1 MKKTALVLVLIIGVF
16 AGASQ
21 VSAQTFQSFYAYG
34 TASSCVNPTQ
44 NLSYG
49 SRGSEVTQLQSFL
62 SNRNY
67 PGGGSWMITGYFG
80 VATRA
85 AVRNFQQEM
94 GLSQTGML
102 DAATRDAIYR
112 VSCGITSVQA
122 GGTYVPNYVPNYTTY
137 PYLYT
142 NPANT
147 YPYSYTPT
155 YTPSVCDTNYGFLN
169 TSGWFQ
175 YQNCGPYAQGPVSIS
190 YLSPMS
196 GAVGDTV
203 TIYGNGFSQRGNTVY
218 FGIGVISNLSSAD
231 GKSISFT
238 VPSQLSGYGSQQVT
252 IGTYNV
258 SVRNGSGYTSGSLPF
273 AVTSLGASSRPSITD
288 VSGPTTLAAGASG
301 IWTMKVYNAGSPYL
315 SVNVNWGDQTAYPY
329 ASASAAQTIYPQGQQ
344 TVTFS
349 HAYAT
354 AGTYTIT
361 FTATNANGQSSMAS
375 VTVQVS
381 GSSVPGGAPTISYL
395 SPVSGPV
402 GTTVTVY
409 GTGFSQW
416 GNTVRFGNGAI
427 TNVSSNGSTISFVV
441 PSYLSPYCPQG
452 YACAMYAQV
461 VSPGVYPVS
470 VINGNGITSNN
481 ATFTVQ

>member
-1 MKKTALVLVLIIGVF
+1 MKKTAFVLVLIIGVF
-16 AGASQ
+16 SGASLA
-21 VSAQTFQSFYAYG
+21 SAQTFQSFYTYG
-34 TASSCVNPTQ
+34 TASSCVNLTQ
-44 NLSYG
+44 NLSFG
-49 SRGSEVTQLQSFL
+49 SRGSEVTRLQTFL

-67 PGGGSWMITGYFG
+67 PGGGTWMITGYFG
-80 VATRA
+80 AATRA

-94 GLSQTGML
+94 GLSQTGAL
-102 DAATRDAIYR
+102 DVSTREAVYHT
-112 VSCGITSVQA
+112 SCGGSY
-122 GGTYVPNYVPNYTTY
+122 GTNYTTN

-142 NPANT
+142 NPSYT

-169 TSGWFQ
+169 TTGWFQ

-190 YLSPMS
+190 YLSPLS
-196 GAVGDTV
+196 GGVGDTV

-238 VPSQLSGYGSQQVT
+238 VPSQLTGYGSQQVT

-258 SVRNGSGYTSGSLPF
+258 SVRNGSGYTSGTLPF
-273 AVTSLGASSRPSITD
+273 VVTSLGTSGRPSLTD
-288 VSGPTTLAAGASG
+288 VSGPTTLATSASG
-301 IWTMKVYNAGSPYL
+301 IWTMKVYNAGSSYL
-315 SVNVNWGDQTAYPY
+315 SVNVNWGDQSAYPY

-361 FTATNANGQSSMAS
+361 FTATNASGQSSMAS
-375 VTVQVS
+375 VTVQVT
-381 GSSVPGGAPTISYL
+381 GSTMPGGAPTISYL
-395 SPVSGPV
+395 SPAFGPV
-402 GTTVTVY
+402 GTMVTIY
-409 GTGFSQW
+409 GNGFSQW

-427 TNVSSNGSTISFVV
+427 TNVSSSGSTITFVV

-470 VINGNGITSNN
+470 VINGNGQTSNST
-481 ATFTVQ
+481 TFTVQ